1 MSAVYSR
8 ANAKRESAL
17 ESRAVKWARA
27 RCIVVA
33 KLKECDGVPDRIFFL
48 PRRGVPYVRGQA
60 LIMEFKRR
68 GEKPEEL
75 QEWYLTKLL
84 EDGFDVG
91 WVDSWEGFLEAMRE
105 RGVE

>member
-1 MSAVYSR
+1 MNSVYRR
-8 ANAKRESAL
+8 AKAKRESAL

-27 RCIVVA
+27 RRIVVA

-48 PRRGVPYVRGQA
+48 PEWRTRRGRP

-68 GEKPEEL
+68 GEKPGDL
-75 QEWYLTKLL
+75 QDWYLAKLL

-91 WVDSWEGFLEAMRE
+91 WCDTWEGFLEAMKE
-105 RGVE
+105 KGIT

>member
-1 MSAVYSR
+1 MAVYRR
-8 ANAKRESAL
+8 AKAKRESAL

-27 RCIVVA
+27 RRIVVA
-33 KLKECDGVPDRIFFL
+33 KLTECAGVPDRIFFL
-48 PRRGVPYVRGQA
+48 PEWRTRRGRP
-60 LIMEFKRR
+60 LIIEFKRR

-75 QEWYLTKLL
+75 QEWYLAKLL

-91 WVDSWEGFLEAMRE
+91 WVDDFDAFIAAMKE